1 MYQLKALVWKAYKV
15 RARSPLSTALD
26 LFGPIVVVIVFLC
39 LKAVLSSVSN
49 NQNELVDGQQR
60 GLFRDFQ
67 TPPLDP
73 KVNLPRHLCTK
84 VLFFSFVSDSQRQQ
98 DYEEQQQQ
106 RQRNVSDI
114 NIVNKNS
121 TSNSNDTIQ
130 TLISQQCGIEFVSTN
145 SRNDLIEKLQKS
157 LDDRINY
164 KKEGTDL
171 NKYNTTN
178 ACDIINYQAGIVFG
192 PKNHQLE
199 LHLTDV
205 HNNPIIYHPFTQG
218 SVFSVFRFPHGD
230 LNSGSY
236 LLETCIGAAY
246 ERLHRVNKREIFKT
260 SSSAPINF
268 AAAYD
273 DNNNTGTIR
282 PNFGDIQWR
291 IKAFPNKTTPQIIPL
306 LFLVFQLLGNL
317 CNSIATCLRAA
328 DDNESGFH
336 HYIRCAGVPAGIY
349 WSSQMIIVII
359 HMIVQSLIIAT
370 LLAVPTSD
378 ILFDPIYDATITF
391 RWSILLTYSLSLN
404 AYSMF
409 WGSLFVKSSRAL
421 LYMCLA
427 AVCFAVYPALTM
439 LEWNPYTFTSYSTLN
454 ILFLL
459 NPVSNFHTMIVVL
472 YALSM
477 NLGEP
482 LKWSQLSTR
491 LPKAAISRWS
501 LSELW
506 LLLLIQGIFWFL
518 ATILIDQYKYS
529 SEGKFLPDI
538 VSFINELCCCNSLH
552 PVSDNFTRDELLI
565 RSRSKVTPSEF
576 KSKTAQSK
584 KDPNRVCCYLR
595 NLSITGPNIF
605 MAQNK
610 GNSWRLTADQ
620 LEKLKL
626 EERMATKSNQ
636 YLVSRSQTKRFKS
649 PNSSQVS
656 NQGSQR
662 VEPIFLDDSILQHI
676 VWRKSRVSLEHVN
689 LDFHFNQVSFILGQT
704 STKDL
709 FFSSLL
715 GLRKLSSGFIVLDDI
730 KYTTD
735 DINLARTHVGY
746 LSDKD
751 IFLPDLTI
759 FENLQFFGSLRDPSY
774 GAYESE
780 SLFVLSLLHLMRRR
794 DSGPSVLTSRSA
806 RKLALAVAAVGHT
819 KLLLLV
825 EPTLNLRW
833 RPRCQVLNLLKKY
846 KSIRS
851 IIVDTS
857 DVDEATAFGDRIVL
871 FKNNQ
876 AYFDGSPE
884 YLTKKLSCGHWLVFE
899 SIKRNTEDS
908 ISEKKLSA
916 LELLTSEM
924 FKNDKINQLDP
935 TKRSVY
941 QEIMEAGSKEA
952 AETIGGVTSKVDSS
966 QGLNENKNKLHKP
979 TVILKVKQSLNSD
992 KALCSILRM
1001 FANNSTVHDFRLTEL
1016 TFESLEDVIV
1026 LQMSRATYP
1035 DLPPDL
1041 LLSLQH
1047 RIHKYPDS
1055 NQHISVRQWS
1065 TTDAKAP
1072 KVEKPIDG
1080 SNFISIFKDRI
1091 SNRNEVLIMLG
1102 STILSLIIVA
1112 FALWNL
1118 ESRLNSQKIV
1128 SSNSSPDSDRSQNEL
1143 LNRENTF
1150 DQYSLVEIIYSHRM
1164 AVYFVGDNSSNF
1176 NTSFANISKFISNQD
1191 LVGFA
1196 DQNMNESDVV
1206 FVSKIIQTSRDLVA
1220 SIVFFNPKSN
1230 EATIVFDPQLTH
1242 CMIAGIR
1249 TFSRYHFELATEQS
1263 NATRSQQVTRFPT
1276 IARFGF
1282 HHDWFEITGGYMTR
1296 RLYYGLGF
1304 AVAEGIA
1311 IGALVIAPN
1320 RHKAEVS
1327 SFFLSISN
1335 IV

>member
-1 MYQLKALVWKAYKV
+1 MYQLRALVWKAYKV

-26 LFGPIVVVIVFLC
+26 LFGPIVVVVVFLC
-39 LKAVLSSVSN
+39 LKAVLSSISN
-49 NQNELVDGQQR
+49 NQNELVVGQQR

-67 TPPLDP
+67 TPPLNP
-73 KVNLPRHLCTK
+73 RVNLPRHLCTK
-84 VLFFSFVSDSQRQQ
+84 VLFFSFVSDSKRQQ
-98 DYEEQQQQ
+98 DYEQQQ
-106 RQRNVSDI
+106 RNDSNN
-114 NIVNKNS
+114 NIANTNS
-121 TSNSNDTIQ
+121 TSNSGDTIQ
-130 TLISQQCGIEFVSTN
+130 TLISQQCGIELVSTN
-145 SRNDLIEKLQKS
+145 SREDLIDKLQKS
-157 LDDRINY
+157 LNDRINY
-164 KKEGTDL
+164 KQEGTDL

-178 ACDIINYQAGIVFG
+178 PCDQISYQAGIVFG
-192 PKNHQLE
+192 RKNQRLE

-218 SVFSVFRFPHGD
+218 SVFSVFRFHHGD

-246 ERLHRVNKREIFKT
+246 ERLHRDKKKDIFERP
-260 SSSAPINF
+260 SAGSITF
-268 AAAYD
+268 AAAAA
-273 DNNNTGTIR
+273 DNNDTNNTNTIR
-282 PNFGDIQWR
+282 PTLGDIQWR
-291 IKAFPNKTTPQIIPL
+291 IKAYPNKTTPQIIPL
-306 LFLVFQLLGNL
+306 LFLVFLLLANL
-317 CNSIATCLRAA
+317 CNGIATCLRAA

-336 HYIRCAGVPAGIY
+336 HYVRCAGVPAGIY
-349 WSSQMIIVII
+349 WSSQMIMVII
-359 HMIVQSLIIAT
+359 HMIAQSLIIAI
-370 LLAVPTSD
+370 LLAIPTSD

-391 RWSILLTYSLSLN
+391 RWSILFTYSLSLN

-409 WGSLFVKSSRAL
+409 WGSLFDKSSRAL
-421 LYMCLA
+421 LYSCLA
-427 AVCFAVYPALTM
+427 AVCFAVYPALAM
-439 LEWNPYTFTSYSTLN
+439 LEWNPYTFTPYSTLN
-454 ILFLL
+454 TLFLL

-477 NLGEP
+477 NLGGP
-482 LKWSQLSTR
+482 LRWSQLSTK
-491 LPKAAISRWS
+491 LPKAAISQWS
-501 LSELW
+501 MGELW
-506 LLLLIQGIFWFL
+506 LILIIQGIFWFL
-518 ATILIDQYKYS
+518 ATILIDQYKYG

-538 VSFINELCCCNSLH
+538 VSFINELCCCNSLQ
-552 PVSDNFTRDELLI
+552 PVSDNFTKDELLI
-565 RSRSKVTPSEF
+565 KSRSKVIPSEF

-595 NLSITGPNIF
+595 NLSIIGPNIF

-636 YLVSRSQTKRFKS
+636 YLISRSQIKHFKS
-649 PNSSQVS
+649 PNSSQIS
-656 NQGSQR
+656 NQGSQGR

-676 VWRKSRVSLEHVN
+676 VWRQSRVSLEHIN
-689 LDFHFNQVSFILGQT
+689 LDFHFNQITFILGQT

-715 GLRKLSSGFIVLDDI
+715 GLRKFNSGFIVLDDI
-730 KYTTD
+730 KYTTS
-735 DINLARTHVGY
+735 DINLARPHVGY
-746 LSDKD
+746 LSNKD
-751 IFLPDLTI
+751 IFLPELTI

-774 GAYESE
+774 RAYESE
-780 SLFVLSLLHLMRRR
+780 SLFVLSLLHLMRHR
-794 DSGPSVLTSRSA
+794 DGGPSVLTTRSA

-884 YLTKKLSCGHWLVFE
+884 YLTRKLSCGHWLVFE
-899 SIKRNTEDS
+899 SIKNSNESS
-908 ISEKKLSA
+908 ISGKKLNA
-916 LELLTSEM
+916 LELLTSEI

-935 TKRSVY
+935 TTRSVY
-941 QEIMEAGSKEA
+941 QEIMKAGSKEA
-952 AETIGGVTSKVDSS
+952 AEATGGVTSKVNSS
-966 QGLNENKNKLHKP
+966 QDLNENKSKLHKP
-979 TVILKVKQSLNSD
+979 TVILKVKQSSNSD

-1001 FANNSTVHDFRLTEL
+1001 FANNSIVHDFRLTEI

-1026 LQMSRATYP
+1026 LQMSRAIYP

-1047 RIHKYPDS
+1047 RIHKHPDS
-1055 NQHISVRQWS
+1055 NQTISVRQWS
-1065 TTDAKAP
+1065 TTSAQAP
-1072 KVEKPIDG
+1072 KVEKPING
-1080 SNFISIFKDRI
+1080 SDFISIFKDRI
-1091 SNRNEVLIMLG
+1091 LNRNEVLIMLC
-1102 STILSLIIVA
+1102 SSILSLIIVA
-1112 FALWNL
+1112 FALWKL
-1118 ESRLNSQKIV
+1118 ESRLYSQKII
-1128 SSNSSPDSDRSQNEL
+1128 NTDSSPDSIESPEQFNKES
-1143 LNRENTF
+1143 TF
-1150 DQYSLVEIIYSHRM
+1150 DDYSLVELIYRHRM
-1164 AVYFVGDNSSNF
+1164 AVYFVGDDSNNF
-1176 NTSFANISKFISNQD
+1176 NASLADISKFISNRD

-1196 DQNMNESDVV
+1196 NQNMNESDII
-1206 FVSKIIQTSRDLVA
+1206 FLSKIIQTSRDLVA
-1220 SIVFFNPKSN
+1220 SIVFFDPRSN

-1249 TFSRYHFELATEQS
+1249 TFSRYHFEFATEHS
-1263 NATRSQQVTRFPT
+1263 NETRSQQETGFPT

-1296 RLYYGLGF
+1296 RLFYGLGF
-1304 AVAEGIA
+1304 AIAEGIA
-1311 IGALVIAPN
+1311 IGALVIAPI
-1320 RHKAEVS
+1320 RHKTEVS
-1327 SFFLSISN
+1327 SFVLSIPH
-1335 IV
+1335 IVS